1 MRIKKSQIFL
11 PNHFCLAILL
21 LLLLHPLSSQGSDQ
35 MREKEIEHSI
45 LGSLIVGEQ
54 VSLEA
59 DGGSF
64 LAIYAKPEHD
74 RNRRTAILLH
84 GLGSSPIQSSV
95 IEPLRT
101 GLPEHG
107 WGTLSLQMPILE
119 PGAKSI
125 DYYPLMPEA
134 VNRIKAAIQF
144 LEKNK
149 TEKIVLIGHS
159 MGAVMGLSYLAGESN
174 NKIFSAVLIGLFVS
188 SSGHSNADTLA
199 MLAKVDKPLLDLY
212 GSRDLPTVTKTTAQ
226 RRQAASENSFYQQ
239 LKVESANH
247 FFRGMDDQLLA
258 RIYGWMNRTITKL
271 DKIKEETN

>member
-1 MRIKKSQIFL
+1 MRIKKTQPFL
-11 PNHFCLAILL
+11 PDCRYLPFLL
-21 LLLLHPLSSQGSDQ
+21 LLLLSSLSVQGSDRV
-35 MREKEIEHSI
+35 REKEIERSV
-45 LGSLIVGEQ
+45 LGGLVVGEQ
-54 VSLEA
+54 VPLET
-59 DGGSF
+59 DGSSF
-64 LAIYAKPEHD
+64 LAIYAKPE
-74 RNRRTAILLH
+74 RSQNQGVAVLLH
-84 GLGSSPIQSSV
+84 GLGSSPVQSSV

-226 RRQAASENSFYQQ
+226 RRQAASENNFYQQ